1 MFFPRHTPNERIRMY
16 FLASDSATAPEGV
29 NQAGEL
35 SSPPRNQQLNMP
47 LNFCQ
52 KTIYRRFTLREI
64 ALPEQ
69 VEVI

>member
-1 MFFPRHTPNERIRMY
+1 MY
-16 FLASDSATAPEGV
+16 VYPASDTATAPEGV

-35 SSPPRNQQLNMP
+35 SSPPRNQQQNIL
-47 LNFCQ
+47 LSFCQ
-52 KTIYRRFTLREI
+52 KTIYRRFALREI